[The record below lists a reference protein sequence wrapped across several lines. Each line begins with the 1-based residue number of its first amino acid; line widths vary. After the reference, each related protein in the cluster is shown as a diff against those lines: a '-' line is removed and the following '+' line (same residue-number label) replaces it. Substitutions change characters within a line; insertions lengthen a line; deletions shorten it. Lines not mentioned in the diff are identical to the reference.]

1 MSLINITNSV
11 TERNTIA
18 LKDYF
23 SDIVKYKLLSDDEE
37 IELVR
42 RIHQGDKAALD
53 RLVLANQRF
62 LVSAAKQYSGLGV
75 DLEDLIQEGNLGLIK
90 AAQRY
95 DETHGVKFLSF
106 AVWWIRQ
113 SILKAVSEYSR
124 TVRIPAN
131 INVDLIR
138 LKKTAKRLEQELHR
152 RPMVEELAQEL
163 GWTESKVE
171 GMFAVSNPCVLLDE
185 PLNDETDADC
195 VIDVLVT
202 DEYKPTDADVEHDSE
217 TCFILQQLDK
227 LKEKES
233 KIVKMYYGIGEP
245 HKYTLEEIA
254 QEMGISRERVRK
266 SRDKALEKL
275 RKDAELALQSA

>member
-95 DETHGVKFLSF
+95 DETYGVKFLSF

-138 LKKTAKRLEQELHR
+138 LKKTTKRLEQELHR

-163 GWTESKVE
+163 G
-171 GMFAVSNPCVLLDE
+171 
-185 PLNDETDADC
+185 
-195 VIDVLVT
+195 
-202 DEYKPTDADVEHDSE
+202 
-217 TCFILQQLDK
+217 
-227 LKEKES
+227 
-233 KIVKMYYGIGEP
+233 
-245 HKYTLEEIA
+245 
-254 QEMGISRERVRK
+254 
-266 SRDKALEKL
+266 
-275 RKDAELALQSA
+275 